1 MSQHL
6 FPAKTATGRAVQ
18 VLIGYDRPL
27 NGFFLVVTDT
37 DLDSVALTG
46 VVEGTDDDG
55 VIEAVVYSNLDDV
68 ELYDL
73 DGLTL
78 DLGYFK
84 AKLAQLGIPLP
95 ASIEMELHEDR
106 RHRVG
111 NRVCCYDADGVEQ
124 PKKEG

>member
-6 FPAKTATGRAVQ
+6 FPATTATGRAVQ

-37 DLDSVALTG
+37 DLDSVALTA
-46 VVEGTDDDG
+46 VVEGDDDDH
-55 VIEAVVYSNLDDV
+55 VVEAVVYSNLDDV

-73 DGLTL
+73 GGLTC

-84 AKLAQLGIPLP
+84 AKLSQLGIALP
-95 ASIEMELHEDR
+95 ASIETELHEDR
-106 RHRVG
+106 RQRVG
-111 NRVCCYDADGVEQ
+111 NRICCYDAAGVQQ
-124 PKKEG
+124 PGREG